1 MTIHFKDGDALRGFT
16 HVYFKDGANL
26 RQATQVYFKDGDNLR
41 KVYDVSAPGAVPFS
55 INTIGLRVTVS
66 WTPAPDNGFPITMY
80 GLRYRDT
87 DDAAWTEMSLASTV
101 REWTTPTLTLSE
113 EYEFQMR
120 AQNELGWNTWSTS
133 KTATITQNVPSK
145 PGAPILRRRGSGGI
159 NAAWTAP
166 NANGAAITAYQLQY
180 KLSSAAGWTTA
191 SSTITGT
198 NYTVTGLTIG
208 STYDFRV
215 RARNVGGWSQYSDS
229 SSLAT
234 ASTPGAP
241 TWGAFTTATRSLT
254 LRWTAPSSNG
264 GSAVTGYE
272 IEYRRGTSGSW
283 TDGPDPGAN
292 ATSRTISGLT
302 PNTTYQFRIRAI
314 NAVGNGTWSANKTG
328 RTRQLT
334 APSAVRINSTQNWTI
349 PSSWGD
355 VTSIQFQIVS
365 GGGGSG
371 GGGGGGG
378 GGNTGRSGAG
388 GRGGDGGGNTGGSGT
403 NGGGGGGGGGPDGG
417 GGGGTPG
424 STITNFGAGGTGAG
438 SGSNGTAGGFGAGG
452 GAGGGQSGGG
462 GGGAAGSRNSGGS
475 GGGGGTGGGTN
486 RGGGGGGGGGTGGGN
501 GGRGGRTTTS
511 GHSSDDAGG
520 GGAGGAQG
528 GNGGN
533 SSIVIQ
539 NVTYTAAG
547 GSGGAG
553 GGGGGGGH
561 STDGDIRTA
570 FLAKPSTGSW
580 GRPGVAGGNGN
591 GGNGGN
597 GGKQTLVRNLYWE
610 FGGGGDGGSG
620 GGGTAGRT
628 VTQTLTNLTTGTIIP
643 ITVGSGG
650 SGGQGGGGGG
660 GARSGAGSNGS
671 NGSGGSPG
679 YVLITPSIS

>member
-26 RQATQVYFKDGDNLR
+26 RQATQVYFKDGANLR
-41 KVYDVSAPGAVPFS
+41 KVYDVSAPGAVPFT

-101 REWTTPTLTLSE
+101 REWTTPTLTLNE

-133 KTATITQNVPSK
+133 KTATITQDVPTK

-191 SSTITGT
+191 SSSITGT

-215 RARNVGGWSQYSDS
+215 RARNIGGWSGYSDS

-241 TWGAFTTATRSLT
+241 TWGAFTNATRAIT

-302 PNTTYQFRIRAI
+302 PNTTHQFRIRAV
-314 NAVGNGTWSANKTG
+314 NAVGTGTWSANKSS
-328 RTRQLT
+328 RTRALV
-334 APSAVRINSTQNWTI
+334 APDPVRINSSQTWTV
-349 PSSWGD
+349 PSDWND
-355 VTSIQFQIVS
+355 VATIAFTLV
-365 GGGGSG
+365 GASG

-378 GGNTGRSGAG
+378 GGGSDRYGYDDKAALPGA
-388 GRGGDGGGNTGGSGT
+388 RGGSGNAGGNTSLAYGNT
-403 NGGGGGGGGGPDGG
+403 
-417 GGGGTPG
+417 TIR
-424 STITNFGAGGTGAG
+424 ST
-438 SGSNGTAGGFGAGG
+438 G
-452 GAGGGQSGGG
+452 GAGG
-462 GGGAAGSRNSGGS
+462 SGGS
-475 GGGGGTGGGTN
+475 GGRGGKYTRTSHLVNEDVRRAFHGSAGSAGSDGGNGSGGSGGTGGN
-486 RGGGGGGGGGTGGGN
+486 GGTGGIVYN
-501 GGRGGRTTTS
+501 VGGK
-511 GHSSDDAGG
+511 
-520 GGAGGAQG
+520 G
-528 GNGGN
+528 GNGG
-533 SSIVIQ
+533 S
-539 NVTYTAAG
+539 G
-547 GSGGAG
+547 GSG
-553 GGGGGGGH
+553 
-561 STDGDIRTA
+561 
-570 FLAKPSTGSW
+570 
-580 GRPGVAGGNGN
+580 
-591 GGNGGN
+591 
-597 GGKQTLVRNLYWE
+597 QTKRQNVSINASNSYR
-610 FGGGGDGGSG
+610 
-620 GGGTAGRT
+620 
-628 VTQTLTNLTTGTIIP
+628 

-650 SGGQGGGGGG
+650 SGGSGGTPGTTVPS
-660 GARSGAGSNGS
+660 SGFSGNTVASSSGTAGTS
-671 NGSGGSPG
+671 GSGGSSG
-679 YVLITPSIS
+679 YVLITPSV

>member
-41 KVYDVSAPGAVPFS
+41 KVYDVSAPGAVPFT

-87 DDAAWTEMSLASTV
+87 DDAAWTEMSLANTV
-101 REWTTPTLTLSE
+101 REWTTPTLTLNE

-133 KTATITQNVPSK
+133 KTATITQNVPST

-198 NYTVTGLTIG
+198 NHTVTGLTIG

-241 TWGAFTTATRSLT
+241 TWGAFTTATRSIT

-302 PNTTYQFRIRAI
+302 PNTTHQFRIRAV
-314 NAVGNGTWSANKTG
+314 NAVGGGTWSANKTG
-328 RTRQLT
+328 RTRALV
-334 APSAVRINSTQNWTI
+334 APDPVRINSTQNWTI
-349 PSSWGD
+349 PSSWDG
-355 VTSIQFQIVS
+355 VTSIKFDIVS
-365 GGGGSG
+365 GSGGSGGGGGGGGSGSRRSGPSGSIGGTGGNGNGNSGTNGNRGGGGGGGGGANGGGGGGGTGTRNGVGVRGTGAGTGEDGVGGSIDNSRTRSDGGNGGSGSG

-378 GGNTGRSGAG
+378 GG
-388 GRGGDGGGNTGGSGT
+388 DGGNGGNGGGTGGVGRE
-403 NGGGGGGGGGPDGG
+403 GGGGGGGGGPSGG
-417 GGGGTPG
+417 NGGTDSPNSSADTEG
-424 STITNFGAGGTGAG
+424 
-438 SGSNGTAGGFGAGG
+438 
-452 GAGGGQSGGG
+452 GGG
-462 GGGAAGSRNSGGS
+462 GGGAQGGNGGSSSITVSASTYTATGGSGGS
-475 GGGGGTGGGTN
+475 GGGGG
-486 RGGGGGGGGGTGGGN
+486 
-501 GGRGGRTTTS
+501 
-511 GHSSDDAGG
+511 
-520 GGAGGAQG
+520 
-528 GNGGN
+528 
-533 SSIVIQ
+533 
-539 NVTYTAAG
+539 G
-547 GSGGAG
+547 GSGGYGRTSGQGRTIANFVASAG
-553 GGGGGGGH
+553 
-561 STDGDIRTA
+561 T
-570 FLAKPSTGSW
+570 
-580 GRPGVAGGNGN
+580 N
-591 GGNGGN
+591 GGDGN
-597 GGKQTLVRNLYWE
+597 
-610 FGGGGDGGSG
+610 GGSG
-620 GGGTAGRT
+620 GGGADNGNRFGVGGDGGNGGSASSGRT
-628 VTQTLTNLTTGTIIP
+628 VTQTLTNLTTGTTINIV
-643 ITVGSGG
+643 VGRGG
-650 SGGQGGGGGG
+650 TGGVGGGGGGG
-660 GARSGAGSNGS
+660 GASIGSKGSNGS
-671 NGSGGSPG
+671 SGSSG

>member
-41 KVYDVSAPGAVPFS
+41 KVYDVSAPGAVPFT

-101 REWTTPTLTLSE
+101 REWTTPTLTLNE

-159 NAAWTAP
+159 NASWRAP

-302 PNTTYQFRIRAI
+302 PNTTYQFRIRAV
-314 NAVGNGTWSANKTG
+314 NSVGSGTWSANKTG
-328 RTRQLT
+328 RTRQLV
-334 APSAVRINSTQNWTI
+334 APDPVRINSSQNWTV

-355 VTSIQFQIVS
+355 VTSIKFDLVS
-365 GGGGSG
+365 GG
-371 GGGGGGG
+371 
-378 GGNTGRSGAG
+378 
-388 GRGGDGGGNTGGSGT
+388 
-403 NGGGGGGGGGPDGG
+403 
-417 GGGGTPG
+417 
-424 STITNFGAGGTGAG
+424 
-438 SGSNGTAGGFGAGG
+438 
-452 GAGGGQSGGG
+452 
-462 GGGAAGSRNSGGS
+462 
-475 GGGGGTGGGTN
+475 
-486 RGGGGGGGGGTGGGN
+486 
-501 GGRGGRTTTS
+501 
-511 GHSSDDAGG
+511 
-520 GGAGGAQG
+520 
-528 GNGGN
+528 
-533 SSIVIQ
+533 
-539 NVTYTAAG
+539 
-547 GSGGAG
+547 GGAG
-553 GGGGGGGH
+553 GGGGGGG
-561 STDGDIRTA
+561 
-570 FLAKPSTGSW
+570 
-580 GRPGVAGGNGN
+580 AGASSVSSSSVTK
-591 GGNGGN
+591 GGNGGDGGGQGGVN
-597 GGKQTLVRNLYWE
+597 GAA
-610 FGGGGDGGSG
+610 GGGGGGGGPNGGGGGGGTGQSGTRNIGRGGDGIGTGADGGDGSGSTSGGRGGAGGGRSGDGGGGGARSLGGSRPGGNGGGTGGGNGGSGGTATGTSGGSG
-620 GGGTAGRT
+620 GGGAGGNDGGNTSIVIQSTTYTAAGGAGGGGGGGASGGVGSTESRDGGFAGNDGSNGGDGNGGSGATGAGGGTRATGGDGGAGGSGSSGRQ
-628 VTQTLTNLTTGTIIP
+628 VTQTLTNLTTGTIIA
-643 ITVGSGG
+643 ITVGAGG
-650 SGGQGGGGGG
+650 TGGQGGGSGGTGSAPSSTRVNRPG
-660 GARSGAGSNGS
+660 GTGSAGSA
-671 NGSGGSPG
+671 G

>member
-41 KVYDVSAPGAVPFS
+41 KVYDVSAPGAVPFT

-101 REWTTPTLTLSE
+101 REWTTPTLTLNE

-133 KTATITQNVPSK
+133 KTATITQDVPTK

-215 RARNVGGWSQYSDS
+215 RARNIGGWSGYSDS

-254 LRWTAPSSNG
+254 LRWIAPSSNG

-328 RTRQLT
+328 RTRQLV
-334 APSAVRINSTQNWTI
+334 APDPVRINSSQNWTV

-355 VTSIQFQIVS
+355 VTSITFTLV
-365 GGGGSG
+365 
-371 GGGGGGG
+371 
-378 GGNTGRSGAG
+378 
-388 GRGGDGGGNTGGSGT
+388 
-403 NGGGGGGGGGPDGG
+403 
-417 GGGGTPG
+417 
-424 STITNFGAGGTGAG
+424 
-438 SGSNGTAGGFGAGG
+438 
-452 GAGGGQSGGG
+452 
-462 GGGAAGSRNSGGS
+462 
-475 GGGGGTGGGTN
+475 
-486 RGGGGGGGGGTGGGN
+486 
-501 GGRGGRTTTS
+501 
-511 GHSSDDAGG
+511 
-520 GGAGGAQG
+520 
-528 GNGGN
+528 
-533 SSIVIQ
+533 
-539 NVTYTAAG
+539 
-547 GSGGAG
+547 GGAG
-553 GGGGGGGH
+553 GGGGGGGGDAGFS
-561 STDGDIRTA
+561 STMTPGYRAPGHGIAGNAGISTRISQGSTNW
-570 FLAKPSTGSW
+570 LATG
-580 GRPGVAGGNGN
+580 GAGGDRGTAGGTRPLRPDGADGGDGLGGAGGAGGRGGRRGPTTRAPDGGD
-591 GGNGGN
+591 GGNGGSGSSLSRSSN
-597 GGKQTLVRNLYWE
+597 SISTGTSYGITI
-610 FGGGGDGGSG
+610 GAGGSG
-620 GGGTAGRT
+620 GAGGRGAIAGAGSFHGTAGT
-628 VTQTLTNLTTGTIIP
+628 S
-643 ITVGSGG
+643 GSSG
-650 SGGQGGGGGG
+650 S
-660 GARSGAGSNGS
+660 A
-671 NGSGGSPG
+671 G
-679 YVLITPSIS
+679 YVLITPSV

>member
-41 KVYDVSAPGAVPFS
+41 KVYDVSAPGAVPFT

-101 REWTTPTLTLSE
+101 REWTTPTLTLNE

-264 GSAVTGYE
+264 GAAITGYE
-272 IEYRRGTSGSW
+272 IEYRSGTSGSW

-292 ATSRTISGLT
+292 ATSRTISSLT

-314 NAVGNGTWSANKTG
+314 NSVGSGTWSANKTG

-334 APSAVRINSTQNWTI
+334 APDPVRITTSQTWTI
-349 PSSWGD
+349 PASWNE
-355 VTSIQFQIVS
+355 VRNILFRLQ
-365 GGGGSG
+365 
-371 GGGGGGG
+371 
-378 GGNTGRSGAG
+378 
-388 GRGGDGGGNTGGSGT
+388 
-403 NGGGGGGGGGPDGG
+403 
-417 GGGGTPG
+417 
-424 STITNFGAGGTGAG
+424 
-438 SGSNGTAGGFGAGG
+438 G
-452 GAGGGQSGGG
+452 GAGGLGAAGGATSITVNNTAYQAA
-462 GGGAAGSRNSGGS
+462 GGAAGVAAGNRQTISLAGNRFLTFSGTSGSGKRWNVAGASILLNSALSSNTTRYLVNIGFFRNGNIFCYFNTQDTGVRAPDAPRLSGNWERSGGITFTVGS
-475 GGGGGTGGGTN
+475 NTLTVSYAGATRVTSSYYFWTPSNSADVTAFHNAIGSSNVPVSIDFFDGSAAIAAGAGQVISQSFNNLSTGTQVPVII
-486 RGGGGGGGGGTGGGN
+486 
-501 GGRGGRTTTS
+501 GRGG
-511 GHSSDDAGG
+511 AG
-520 GGAGGAQG
+520 
-528 GNGGN
+528 
-533 SSIVIQ
+533 
-539 NVTYTAAG
+539 AA
-547 GSGGAG
+547 
-553 GGGGGGGH
+553 
-561 STDGDIRTA
+561 
-570 FLAKPSTGSW
+570 
-580 GRPGVAGGNGN
+580 NGN
-591 GGNGGN
+591 
-597 GGKQTLVRNLYWE
+597 
-610 FGGGGDGGSG
+610 
-620 GGGTAGRT
+620 
-628 VTQTLTNLTTGTIIP
+628 
-643 ITVGSGG
+643 
-650 SGGQGGGGGG
+650 
-660 GARSGAGSNGS
+660 
-671 NGSGGSPG
+671 
-679 YVLITPSIS
+679 VLITPSL